1 MTQPAAP
8 APAAKARPPAT
19 DRVRH
24 VPGPPAA
31 PLAAGRARL
40 AGEFALLFL
49 GAPLALA
56 FLLPASAIWWAIPGG
71 LLVALA
77 LLAATPGFRWGE
89 LLEGP
94 WLARPGVTLAFAA
107 TVLAGAAA
115 LVWATAPWALFGLP
129 LRRPELWL
137 WVMILYP
144 LLSAWP
150 QEVMFRAL
158 FFRRYGALFPD
169 ARLAVAVNAA
179 VFGLAH
185 LFLWNAVAVAASAL
199 GGALFALAYL
209 HTGRGRNLGLATLLH
224 ALAGMALFTAGAGTF
239 FYHGALP

>member
-8 APAAKARPPAT
+8 AEARPIAT
-19 DRVRH
+19 L
-24 VPGPPAA
+24 PAA

-56 FLLPASAIWWAIPGG
+56 LLLPASAIWWAIPGG
-71 LLVALA
+71 FLAALA
-77 LLAATPGFRWGE
+77 LLATTPGFRWGE
-89 LLEGP
+89 LVEGP
-94 WLARPGVTLAFAA
+94 WLARPGLTLAFAA
-107 TVLAGAAA
+107 AVLAGAAL

-129 LRRPELWL
+129 LRRTELWL
-137 WVMILYP
+137 SVMLLYP

-169 ARLAVAVNAA
+169 PRLAVAVNAA

-185 LFLWNAVAVAASAL
+185 LFLWNAVAVAASAV

-209 HTGRGRNLGLATLLH
+209 RTGRGRNLGLATLLH
-224 ALAGMALFTAGAGTF
+224 ALAGMALFTAGAGAF
-239 FYHGALP
+239 FYHGAIP